1 METSKRLTK
10 TKLIGYLQC
19 SKRLWLETYRKDLI
33 RWSPES
39 QALLALGRSLG
50 EAVRAL
56 YPSGILIGDVF
67 NPTKALAETRE
78 LLGQEAPVILF
89 EPAFRHAGVLVR
101 ADVFFKEA
109 SGCRFIEVKSARR
122 PRPEHIQ
129 DLSVQSWVIEGAGYP
144 LESAALATI
153 TPAFEADEAPLNGRL
168 QFYELMD
175 KAKAL
180 YPDIERWVSQARD
193 ILGRDMPE
201 IEPGE
206 QCVRPYACPF
216 REFCG

>member
-1 METSKRLTK
+1 MQTLRTLTK

-19 SKRLWLETYRKDLI
+19 HKRLWLEAYRKDLI
-33 RWSPES
+33 HWSPES
-39 QALLALGRSLG
+39 QALLSSGRSWG

-67 NPTKALAETRE
+67 NPAKALAETQD
-78 LLGQEAPVILF
+78 LLGEKAPVVLF
-89 EPAFRHAGVLVR
+89 EPAFRHSGVLIR

-109 SGCRFIEVKSARR
+109 SGFRLIEIKAARH

-129 DLSVQSWVIEGAGYP
+129 DLAIQAWVIEGGGYP
-144 LESAALATI
+144 LKSVALAT
-153 TPAFEADEAPLNGRL
+153 TAPDFHADDAPLEGRL
-168 QFYELMD
+168 SFHELID
-175 KAKAL
+175 EAKAL
-180 YPDIERWVSQARD
+180 YPDIERWVSQALD
-193 ILGRDMPE
+193 VLGKDMPD